1 MNNNELL
8 ERAKH
13 RRRLAS
19 MAMQRFAIKSE
30 LTPQEFKEAIDKV
43 DSLTSMFGAPKD
55 SSGKAVGKAGR
66 TLALMEKWLDAKDKY
81 GLPPVGQHYTRFVTR
96 ELDDGRYIWGH
107 DEAARDLSRDI
118 QYNFGF
124 DPNDVVL
131 VEQKEDEK
139 SIPHFQLKRHEK
151 TAPTEANMT
160 TPPMVQPLQGPLNM
174 NASVKNFTKHAQFAY
189 ETADVD
195 DHTVLPGT
203 PVVTRQD
210 YSEDTEKARAAS
222 EFKKEPGWSAN
233 PRNTSKNDL
242 LNDFDA
248 KDYKREA
255 PSTTLLEEKQFE
267 DYSKKDSKNDTNRY
281 PVRSFV
287 AKPGIKQ
294 FAAKPGI
301 KQFAG
306 FHHTY
311 TFFKNEDNPGVWF
324 GPIKKVGNVGWDW
337 ECDWQKNPMPEVIAA
352 ALERRWPE
360 SKKSLNARIEIEEEE
375 IEAFLDDADPTKIN
389 LIASKKK

>member
-19 MAMQRFAIKSE
+19 MAMQRFAIKNE

-55 SSGKAVGKAGR
+55 ASGKAVGKAGR
-66 TLALMEKWLDAKDKY
+66 TLSLMEKWLDAKDKY
-81 GLPPVGQHYTRFVTR
+81 GLPPVGPHYTRFVTR

-118 QYNFGF
+118 QYNFGI
-124 DPNDVVL
+124 DPNDIVL

-139 SIPHFQLKRHEK
+139 SVPRLQLKRHEK
-151 TAPTEANMT
+151 SAPTEVNLT

-195 DHTVLPGT
+195 DHTVLPET
-203 PVVTRQD
+203 PIVTRQD
-210 YSEDTEKARAAS
+210 YAEDTEKAKAAS
-222 EFKKEPGWSAN
+222 EFEKKPGWSAN
-233 PRNTSKNDL
+233 TRDTSKNAL

-255 PSTTLLEEKQFE
+255 PSTTLLEEKHLE
-267 DYSKKDSKNDTNRY
+267 DYSKKDGKQY

-294 FAAKPGI
+294 FATKPEI

-306 FHHTY
+306 FHHIY
-311 TFFKNEDNPGVWF
+311 TFYKTEENPGVWF

-337 ECDWQKNPMPEVIAA
+337 EVDWQKAHPMPEAIAT
-352 ALERRWPE
+352 ALERRWPG
-360 SKKSLNARIEIEEEE
+360 SKKSLNTRGDIPEEE
-375 IEAFLDDADPTKIN
+375 IEAFLDEADPTRIN